1 MPGSGWK
8 RWTDG
13 WRRLAERLD
22 WNIVL
27 VVALSVFAW
36 APLVG
41 PAYFLNAHDAPHSLF
56 FLNQF
61 DQALRDGVLYPRW
74 GVDLPW
80 GMDILCSTSIPRWPS
95 T

>member
-74 GVDLPW
+74 GVDFAL
-80 GMDILCSTSIPRWPS
+80 GYASQVR
-95 T
+95 